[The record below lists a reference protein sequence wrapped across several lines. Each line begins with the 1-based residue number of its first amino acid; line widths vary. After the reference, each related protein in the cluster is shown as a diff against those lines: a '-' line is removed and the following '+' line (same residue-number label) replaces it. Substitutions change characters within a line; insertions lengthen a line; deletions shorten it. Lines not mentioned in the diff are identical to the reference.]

1 MFYSFFR
8 NESSLFWAK
17 KDIMKVCKLI
27 LNSVSTRM
35 RRQPEINGRN
45 EFSSWTTFL
54 QEKKKHLFQGFP
66 VCGKSTCFDR
76 HRYSGLGRT
85 GKVSHHQN
93 QVLANSRVNLKG
105 SLDGNDLHSLPGNR
119 SFLRMKKHCFCA
131 LQIATFHTTPWIFQ
145 QQNLDQISASK
156 L

>member
-1 MFYSFFR
+1 
-8 NESSLFWAK
+8 
-17 KDIMKVCKLI
+17 MKVCKLI

-85 GKVSHHQN
+85 GKVSHHRN

-105 SLDGNDLHSLPGNR
+105 SLDGNDLHSLLRNL
-119 SFLRMKKHCFCA
+119 SFSWGWKSVASA
-131 LQIATFHTTPWIFQ
+131 LYRLCLSVNIS
-145 QQNLDQISASK
+145 QNAEAFSNHFWDPEDLFNWPVT
-156 L
+156 